1 MIAYLTGLLG
11 SLGIGA
17 TLAGSGG
24 LLTLF
29 GALFAGIFLRKALWI
44 GGISAIAIMVVWGA
58 GYLKGGKDC
67 NKSWELA
74 NAEAT
79 VKDKQRQIDAL
90 NSTLKRQNE
99 IEQRYIKEQDE
110 DEQRIAELNRIIAA
124 TTPVQRAC
132 PRAATARELRAIK
145 GIGQTR

>member
-1 MIAYLTGLLG
+1 MIAYLTGLIG
-11 SLGIGA
+11 SLGMGA

-24 LLTLF
+24 LLAAF
-29 GALFAGIFLRKALWI
+29 AALFAGIFLRKALWI
-44 GGISAIAIMVVWGA
+44 GGISAITIMVVWGA
-58 GYLKGGKDC
+58 GYVKGGKDC
-67 NKSWELA
+67 KKNWELA
-74 NAEAT
+74 QAEAT
-79 VKDKQRQIDAL
+79 IKAKERQIEAL

-124 TTPVQRAC
+124 TTPTVRAC

-145 GIGQTR
+145 GIGQKR